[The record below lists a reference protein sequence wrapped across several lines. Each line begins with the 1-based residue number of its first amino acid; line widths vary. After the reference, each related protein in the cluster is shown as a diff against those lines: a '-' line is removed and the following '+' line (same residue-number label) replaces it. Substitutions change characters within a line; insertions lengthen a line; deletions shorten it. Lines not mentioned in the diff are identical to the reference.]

1 MRLRGVLPVL
11 VLGVGCATG
20 SNKDVGPPNQNL
32 PQQDGGGTFDVGGPG
47 PGLDASVD
55 TAPPDPTIDPT
66 TCDEAATR
74 HTYVGCDY
82 WPTVVANN
90 VWSVFDYA
98 VVVANA
104 GDQPA
109 DVTVTGPNNT
119 MKTATV
125 APNALA
131 KIYLPWVKDLKGS
144 DADACGG
151 AVPLASTVKSL
162 KGAYH

>member
-1 MRLRGVLPVL
+1 MF
-11 VLGVGCATG
+11 
-20 SNKDVGPPNQNL
+20 S
-32 PQQDGGGTFDVGGPG
+32 GGGFGRRLEPDFVSEAVRVSQAVGVPVKVIWSREDDMRNGFYRPTSYNRFTA
-47 PGLDASVD
+47 GLDASVD

-104 GDQPA
+104 GDQHA
-109 DVTVTGPNNT
+109 DVHVTGNGVDRT
-119 MKTATV
+119 VTV
-125 APNALA
+125 APGTAA
-131 KIYLPWVKDLKGS
+131 
-144 DADACGG
+144 
-151 AVPLASTVKSL
+151 
-162 KGAYH
+162 